1 MSRTATQPEWPN
13 PLSEDA
19 YYGLAGQ
26 VVQTIDPHTES
37 DPAAL
42 LIQLL
47 TAFGNV
53 INRGPHWRAE
63 ADRHGLNLFTVLVG
77 TTSKGRKGISW
88 GHILKLI
95 SPSDPHWK
103 QFCIQTGLSSGEGLI
118 YVVRD
123 PPEVN
128 GGSENGNSDDSRP
141 REGIPMDNRLVVI
154 ESEFASPLRMI
165 GRDGNTLSPVIRQA
179 WDGGTL
185 QVMTRQSPLIAT
197 SAHVSIIGHV
207 TRDELRCELRRTDA
221 GSGFGNRFLW
231 ACVKRSKVLPDGGRV
246 PEADFK
252 RLADQL
258 KHAVEYAISLGDHEF
273 RRNDEART
281 IWHSIYEELSEG
293 KPGLFGAVISRAEAQ
308 VMRIACLY
316 ALLDKSPEIRREHLI
331 AGLAVWKYCEASAR
345 YIFGDA
351 LGDPLIDTLLSRL
364 RAAPRGMTKT
374 ELNAALG
381 RNRKADDI
389 NQALT
394 LLSDRGL
401 ARMEL
406 EETSGRPAER
416 WFATNHANLL
426 SSNSFNS

>member
-1 MSRTATQPEWPN
+1 
-13 PLSEDA
+13 
-19 YYGLAGQ
+19 
-26 VVQTIDPHTES
+26 
-37 DPAAL
+37 
-42 LIQLL
+42 
-47 TAFGNV
+47 V

-63 ADRHGLNLFTVLVG
+63 ADRHGLNLFAVLVG
-77 TTSKGRKGISW
+77 ETSKGRKGIAW
-88 GHILKLI
+88 GHILSLI
-95 SPSDPHWK
+95 SRSDPHWER
-103 QFCIQTGLSSGEGLI
+103 FCIQTGLSSGEGLI
-118 YVVRD
+118 HVVRD
-123 PPEVN
+123 PPVLN
-128 GGSENGNSDDSRP
+128 DGSKHSDSGDHGP
-141 REGIPMDNRLVVI
+141 RDGLPMDNRLIVI

-165 GRDGNTLSPVIRQA
+165 SRDGNTLSPVVRQA

-207 TRDELRCELRRTDA
+207 TRDELRCELTRTDA
-221 GSGFGNRFLW
+221 GSGFGDRFLW
-231 ACVKRSKVLPDGGRV
+231 VCVQRSKVLPDGGRL
-246 PEADFK
+246 PEADSK

-258 KHAVEYAISLGDHEF
+258 KHGVEYAVSLGDHEF

-316 ALLDKSPEIRREHLI
+316 ALLDKSPEIRREHLL
-331 AGLAVWKYCEASAR
+331 AALAVWKYCEGSAQ
-345 YIFGDA
+345 YIFGNA
-351 LGDPLIDTLLSRL
+351 LGDPLVDTLLSRL
-364 RAAPRGMTKT
+364 RAAPQGMTKT

-381 RNRKADDI
+381 RNRKADEI

-401 ARMEL
+401 ARVKVED
-406 EETSGRPAER
+406 TQGRPAER
-416 WFATNHANLL
+416 WFAANDANLL